1 MFFGTTTRRAALGVA
16 AAVALAVTASAQGA
30 KPITKSEPVTV
41 KATIEAIDQKER
53 TLTLKGPEGY
63 YAIVQAGPEVKRFNQ
78 LKVGDVISATY
89 TESVAFSIRQPGAPA
104 PPKEMTG
111 INMREGKP
119 GASATSQR
127 TMSVTIESIDP
138 AVPYVR
144 VKGPEG
150 RVYHY
155 RVRDP
160 KNVQGLKVGDTVDI
174 TYTRSLLIKA
184 DPASK

>member
-1 MFFGTTTRRAALGVA
+1 
-16 AAVALAVTASAQGA
+16 
-30 KPITKSEPVTV
+30 
-41 KATIEAIDQKER
+41 
-53 TLTLKGPEGY
+53 
-63 YAIVQAGPEVKRFNQ
+63 
-78 LKVGDVISATY
+78 
-89 TESVAFSIRQPGAPA
+89 
-104 PPKEMTG
+104 
-111 INMREGKP
+111 
-119 GASATSQR
+119 
-127 TMSVTIESIDP
+127 SVTIESIDP

-160 KNVQGLKVGDTVDI
+160 KNIQGLKVGDTVDI